1 MRIVIVMLMIMAIAA
16 SAIAS
21 DLGSR
26 NQPVKHDPSIPYQNP
41 VKHKQGGDT
50 VDAAVPINSLPFTTT
65 GTTEG
70 FVNDYD
76 GICPYLGS
84 TSPDVV
90 YSFTP
95 ASDILLT
102 VDLCGS
108 SYDTKT
114 YIFDPDLNQL
124 ACNDDF
130 YHPGDP
136 CGDYVSK
143 IEGAPLAGGVTYYIV
158 VDGYG
163 GEFGE
168 YVLSV
173 TEYEPCFVYCPAD
186 AVPEGEPP
194 LHDGYDDQYNVG
206 CSGTPPAFQPI
217 DWTNDT
223 DGVPPYDGTAWLC
236 GKSGWFI
243 SSDGFEFRDTDW
255 FSVFA
260 LETGQMEVTL
270 EPEYPCLL
278 IKVAPTDCAMAS
290 PELNVP
296 ADCGEPGTLVFPVTA
311 GEEIWLW
318 VGPTD
323 FYGPVTEFTYFL
335 TVSNNIFDVVSREE
349 ASWGRV
355 KALYR

>member
-1 MRIVIVMLMIMAIAA
+1 V
-16 SAIAS
+16 
-21 DLGSR
+21 
-26 NQPVKHDPSIPYQNP
+26 
-41 VKHKQGGDT
+41 
-50 VDAAVPINSLPFTTT
+50 
-65 GTTEG
+65 
-70 FVNDYD
+70 
-76 GICPYLGS
+76 CPYLGS

-114 YIFDPDLNQL
+114 YIFDPDYNML

-130 YHPGDP
+130 YFPGHP
-136 CGDYVSK
+136 CGDYISK
-143 IEGAPLAGGVTYYIV
+143 LEGVPLPGGITCYIV

-163 GEFGE
+163 GDFGD

-173 TEYEPCFVYCPAD
+173 TEYEECFVNCPAD
-186 AVPEGEPP
+186 AVAEGEPP

-206 CSGTPPAFQPI
+206 CGGHPPVFQYI
-217 DWTNDT
+217 NWTNDEN
-223 DGVPPYDGTAWLC
+223 GVPPYDGTAWLC
-236 GKSGWFI
+236 GKSGWFL
-243 SSDGFEFRDTDW
+243 SSSGGETRDTDW

-260 LETGQMEVTL
+260 LETGQMEATL
-270 EPEYPCLL
+270 EPEHPCLL
-278 IKVAPTDCAMAS
+278 IKVGPTDCATAS
-290 PELNVP
+290 PELTVP
-296 ADCGEPGTLVFPVTA
+296 ADCGEPGNLVFPVTA

-323 FYGPVTEFTYFL
+323 FSGPVLEFTYFL
-335 TVSNNIFDVVSREE
+335 TVSNNMFDVVGAEDKT
-349 ASWGRV
+349 WGGV